1 MQDTLQYQVLFIQ
14 KEYFYL
20 HYNVSENHELL
31 FLFVPLKTDYIL
43 YTFSEMLYYLIEIV
57 FEKTNYF
64 HQYYDK
70 RSNGPIILF
79 GL

>member
-1 MQDTLQYQVLFIQ
+1 M
-14 KEYFYL
+14 
-20 HYNVSENHELL
+20 S
-31 FLFVPLKTDYIL
+31 LKTDYIL
-43 YTFSEMLYYLIEIV
+43 YSFSEMLYYLIEIV

-70 RSNGPIILF
+70 TNNGPIILI